1 MAASVDDVEH
11 RYRKAQGLGASE
23 IAKEGD
29 FEGFCR
35 RMGHGH
41 GNTQNCIGSQAAF
54 VFASVRPDQLPVDLR
69 LLIDVFAD
77 DAVCQDRVDVFH
89 RVLHTFSSVPFSS
102 VSKLHRL
109 ILAGAGSRG
118 HGRLAH
124 GAILRQDFHLHRGI
138 SPGIQDFSCV
148 YIQDL

>member
-1 MAASVDDVEH
+1 
-11 RYRKAQGLGASE
+11 
-23 IAKEGD
+23 
-29 FEGFCR
+29 
-35 RMGHGH
+35 MGHGH

-54 VFASVRPDQLPVDLR
+54 VFASVRPDQFPIDLC
-69 LLIDVFAD
+69 LLVNIFAD

-102 VSKLHRL
+102 VPKLHRL

-118 HGRLAH
+118 HGRPAH